1 MAPGKKKEKY
11 ASFGGMVVIEESRQ
25 LGLNILTGKPNLDE
39 YYIFVDYD
47 YEQFTPHVK
56 KLLADGGEDGKP
68 FKELKS
74 LVKKL
79 EADLNDV
86 VTAGTPPNKGENI
99 SFKMLDDPE
108 CICFYLVEGLK
119 DVLKEIKEAEG
130 GGAEE
135 AKGEEQID
143 SASKPAAAGGEAA
156 PKSDPFL
163 VPGQVM
169 EEMTEEKY

>member
-1 MAPGKKKEKY
+1 
-11 ASFGGMVVIEESRQ
+11 
-25 LGLNILTGKPNLDE
+25 
-39 YYIFVDYD
+39 
-47 YEQFTPHVK
+47 
-56 KLLADGGEDGKP
+56 
-68 FKELKS
+68 
-74 LVKKL
+74 
-79 EADLNDV
+79 
-86 VTAGTPPNKGENI
+86 
-99 SFKMLDDPE
+99 MLDDPE
-108 CICFYLVEGLK
+108 CICFYLIEGLK